1 MKAGII
7 EEIRK
12 KRSFSFL
19 IKVFIFL
26 IIVFMLD
33 FTIGNILR
41 HYYFRQTSGFYYRTT
56 YSLEETKADVLIFGS
71 SKANHQFYP
80 DIFEKRLNLSYY
92 NVGRDGSS
100 IFYHYSI
107 LQSVLQRYTPKVII
121 IEMTREFDKKQ
132 ISYDRISMLLPYYES
147 HPSIR
152 PIIEMRS
159 RFEKFKLISKIYPYN
174 SLIFSIISGNSE
186 FNRIRNSDIKGYVP
200 LTREWKDPIQHYSV
214 PFKDQIDSTKI
225 EVFESFIKAC
235 INSGVKLYIVASPNY
250 FVMDYVDKSNLIAK
264 ELAQKYRVKFFDYSN
279 DSLFLA
285 NPSYFADNMH
295 LNDKGAIA
303 FSNIFVTE
311 IIKGFIPQEE
321 KQLMRNNQL
330 ILR

>member
-1 MKAGII
+1 MT
-7 EEIRK
+7 EETRK

-19 IKVFIFL
+19 FKVFLFL
-26 IIVFMLD
+26 LIVFVLD
-33 FTIGNILR
+33 FTIGSILKY
-41 HYYFRQTSGFYYRTT
+41 YYFKQTSGFYYRTT
-56 YSLEETKADVLIFGS
+56 YSFDTTRADVLIFGS

-80 DIFEKRLNLSYY
+80 DVFEKRLNLTYY
-92 NVGRDGSS
+92 NAGRDGSS

-107 LQSVLQRYTPKVII
+107 LQSVLKRYTPKMIVL
-121 IEMTREFDKKQ
+121 EMTREFEKKQ

-159 RFEKFKLISKIYPYN
+159 RFEKVKLISNIYPYN

-200 LTREWKDPIQHYSV
+200 LTREWNEPIQHFSV

-225 EVFESFIKAC
+225 RVFESFVKAC
-235 INSGVKLYIVASPNY
+235 KNSGVKLYIVASPNY
-250 FVMDYVDKSNLIAK
+250 YVMDYVDRSNFIAK
-264 ELAQKYRVKFFDYSN
+264 QIARKYNVKFFNYSN

-285 NPSYFADNMH
+285 TPSFFADNMH

-303 FSNIFVTE
+303 FSNILVNE
-311 IIKGFIPQEE
+311 IIKDYLPQKE
-321 KQLMRNNQL
+321 K
-330 ILR
+330 